1 MMLVNVNDIYKYMR
15 DENKPML
22 SNYNADFWKEYRDN
36 HAYFDKLFMKSFRSF
51 IPFNSQ
57 DLEEVDD
64 IAEDF
69 AADCYAYLMANDK
82 RYTELFRVQEIDDDE
97 YNFMFNYDMTETFE
111 GQTGSTGSE
120 TQGQRQDTRNLST
133 QYGATSQSSQK
144 SESLGS
150 HTDTKSSEFNYAA
163 KTENLTKSETLGAH
177 TDTHENTNI
186 YGATEK
192 DIARSETLGA
202 HTDSH
207 SDDITYGATT
217 DTKQYGAASDTVQ
230 TDVSAFNETL
240 FQPKEKVSTTKGTHT
255 DTESSVSHTDER
267 DLSDTYGAQT
277 NTVTESEDTASRTD
291 HLTLTD
297 TMAQQS
303 NSGTEQ
309 RTEAARK
316 DTASDSNVYGA
327 QSNSGSET
335 VTAQAHTDTTTDTFT
350 KGSQT
355 NTSTGS
361 GTSAHLLT
369 RRGNIGIETTSDIIE
384 KHIGLWKSFSFYKI
398 VFDDLA
404 NEFLRV

>member
-1 MMLVNVNDIYKYMR
+1 MINVNQMYKYMR
-15 DENKPML
+15 DESKPLL
-22 SNYNADFWKEYRDN
+22 SNYPADFWKEYRDN
-36 HAYFDKLFMKSFRSF
+36 YSYFDRLFMKSFRSF
-51 IPFNSQ
+51 IPFNSL
-57 DLEEVDD
+57 DLDDVDEVS
-64 IAEDF
+64 EDF
-69 AADCYAYLMANDK
+69 AADCYNYLLANDK
-82 RYTELFRVQEIDDDE
+82 RYTELFRVQEIDDDD
-97 YNFMFNYDMTETFE
+97 YNFMFNYDMTETYE
-111 GQTGSTGSE
+111 GQTGQTGSE
-120 TQGQRQDTRNLST
+120 TQGQRQDSRTLST

-177 TDTHENTNI
+177 TDTHENTNV
-186 YGATEK
+186 YGALEEDVT
-192 DIARSETLGA
+192 RSETLGA
-202 HTDSH
+202 HTDTH

-277 NTVTESEDTASRTD
+277 NSVTETRDNASHTD

-297 TMAQQS
+297 TMAAQT

-316 DTASDSNVYGA
+316 DTASDSTVYGA

-335 VTAQAHTDTTTDTFT
+335 LTAQAHTDATTDSFT

-355 NTSTGS
+355 NTTTGS
-361 GTSAHLLT
+361 GTSEHTLT
-369 RRGNIGIETTSDIIE
+369 RRGNIGIQTTSDIIE

>member
-22 SNYNADFWKEYRDN
+22 SNYAADFWQEYREN
-36 HAYFDKLFMKSFRSF
+36 HAYFDRLFMKSFRSF

-82 RYTELFRVQEIDDDE
+82 RYTELFRVQQIDDDD

-120 TQGQRQDTRNLST
+120 TQGARQDSRTAST
-133 QYGATSQSSQK
+133 QFGATSQTSER

-163 KTENLTKSETLGAH
+163 KTENVTKSETLGAH
-177 TDTHENTNI
+177 TDTHENTNV
-186 YGATEK
+186 YGAIEEDVTRE
-192 DIARSETLGA
+192 ETLGA

-207 SDDITYGATT
+207 SDDIEYGATST
-217 DTKQYGAASDTVQ
+217 QRDYGTASDTVQ
-230 TDVSAFNETL
+230 TDVSAFNESL
-240 FQPKEKVSTTKGTHT
+240 FQPKEKVLTTKGTHT
-255 DTESSVSHTDER
+255 DTESSISHTDER
-267 DLSDTYGAQT
+267 DITDIYGSQT
-277 NTVTESEDTASRTD
+277 NQVTETKDTASRTD

-316 DTASDSNVYGA
+316 DTASDNNVYGA
-327 QSNSGSET
+327 QSNTGSET
-335 VTAQAHTDTTTDTFT
+335 VEAEAHTDATTESFS

-361 GTSAHLLT
+361 GTSEHTLT
-369 RRGNIGIETTSDIIE
+369 RRGNIGVETTSDIIE